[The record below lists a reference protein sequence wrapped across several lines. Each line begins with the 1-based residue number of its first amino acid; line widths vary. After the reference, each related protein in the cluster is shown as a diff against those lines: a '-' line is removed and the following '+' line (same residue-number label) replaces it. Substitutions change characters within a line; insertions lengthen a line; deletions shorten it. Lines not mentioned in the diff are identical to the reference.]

1 MLETRLAADQVVED
15 EGNDHFRLTATVN
28 DTAQLHWWLLSFGS
42 KVEVLEPAGLR
53 EEMANQAYWMNRMY
67 AGASQPLNSP
77 NPTMP
82 ADR

>member
-1 MLETRLAADQVVED
+1 
-15 EGNDHFRLTATVN
+15 
-28 DTAQLHWWLLSFGS
+28 LSFGS

-67 AGASQPLNSP
+67 ARPDAPLNSP
-77 NPTMP
+77 NSTTP